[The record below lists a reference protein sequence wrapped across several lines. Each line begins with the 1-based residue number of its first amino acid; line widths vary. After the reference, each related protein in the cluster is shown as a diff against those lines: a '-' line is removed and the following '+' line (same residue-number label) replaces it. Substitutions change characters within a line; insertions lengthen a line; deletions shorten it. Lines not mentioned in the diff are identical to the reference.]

1 MNRSLAIS
9 IQVMANHVAT
19 TTRKVLDMYFLR
31 LSSGLTLLLVVAVLL
46 AVQQLLS
53 APLSARYV
61 SDKTTGNALAV
72 TQATLAQ
79 PAAAA
84 QPLGGIVVRAASVPV
99 EEGQTS
105 LDASLELAGATAE
118 LNVGAVSVDVQYD
131 AALLKATACAVSDS
145 FDLLLC
151 NIATPGVIQLAGVA
165 AGGIRSELT
174 IADLGFEILQPDNL
188 FTQLTVQ
195 LDTIADVEGATVNA
209 TAQHGQIGTP
219 CVPGS
224 EGCAI
229 SAVIHLPLV
238 HR

>member
-9 IQVMANHVAT
+9 IHVMANHVAAT
-19 TTRKVLDMYFLR
+19 AHKVLDMRFLR
-31 LSSGLTLLLVVAVLL
+31 PPYSFTLLLVLAVLL
-46 AVQQLLS
+46 AVQQFLS

-61 SDKTTGNALAV
+61 SDKKTETALAV
-72 TQATLAQ
+72 TQATPAQ
-79 PAAAA
+79 PAPAS
-84 QPLGGIVVRAASVPV
+84 QPPSGIVVRAASVPV

-105 LDASLELAGATAE
+105 LDAPLELAGATAE

-165 AGGIRSELT
+165 ADGIRADLT

-188 FTQLTVQ
+188 FTHLTVQ
-195 LDTIADVEGATVNA
+195 LDTIADVEGAAVNA

-224 EGCAI
+224 EGCPI